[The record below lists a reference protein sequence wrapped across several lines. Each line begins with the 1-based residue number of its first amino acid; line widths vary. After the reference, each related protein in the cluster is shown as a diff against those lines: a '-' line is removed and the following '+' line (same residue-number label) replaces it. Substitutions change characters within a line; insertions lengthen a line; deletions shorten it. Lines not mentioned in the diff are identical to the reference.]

1 MPSPPSYQ
9 KVNPADQPI
18 LYLSLSSPTLRLSD
32 VDEYAETLM
41 AQRISMVSG
50 VAQVSVYGAQKYAV
64 HAKLDPK
71 ALASRQIGIDEVS
84 NAIQNGN
91 VNLPTGILYGTHQA
105 YTVQVNGQLNKAA
118 DYGPL
123 IVAYRNGAPVRLRDV
138 GQVVDSVENDKTAS
152 WYYDAKGLR
161 RGIILAIQRQP
172 GTNTVEVVDSIKQLM
187 PSFRAVM
194 PPTVYID
201 SPLRPVSFHPLL
213 GGRCEVHLVPGAG
226 AGHSG
231 DLPVPAESFGHCH
244 SQHGAAHVDR
254 RHVRRDVSAGIFS
267 WTIFP

>member
-1 MPSPPSYQ
+1 MASAVATPLEKQFSTIAGRGLDDLVEHAGLNADHVAVQPEPKSGRGGAGCAIEIAKAARDLPQNLPSPPSYQ

-84 NAIQNGN
+84 SAIQNGN
-91 VNLPTGILYGTHQA
+91 VNLPTGILYG
-105 YTVQVNGQLNKAA
+105 NPPGL
-118 DYGPL
+118 YGPGKWPTQQGCGLRPL
-123 IVAYRNGAPVRLRDV
+123 IVAYRNGAPVRLRDL
-138 GQVVDSVENDKTAS
+138 GQVVDGVENDKTAS

-172 GTNTVEVVDSIKQLM
+172 GTNTVEVVDSINQLM
-187 PSFRAVM
+187 P
-194 PPTVYID
+194 
-201 SPLRPVSFHPLL
+201 
-213 GGRCEVHLVPGAG
+213 
-226 AGHSG
+226 
-231 DLPVPAESFGHCH
+231 
-244 SQHGAAHVDR
+244 
-254 RHVRRDVSAGIFS
+254 
-267 WTIFP
+267 